1 VFLSSHKHAL
11 LACAI
16 SFRFSHHFRVC
27 SLRYLGHPLE
37 KRAIAS
43 NDSTNQTPAQTFEV
57 FTFLLGNWLC
67 MRDFDYFE
75 KLQ

>member
-1 VFLSSHKHAL
+1 MPYSPVLFPFVSPIIFVFVPSDIWA
-11 LACAI
+11 
-16 SFRFSHHFRVC
+16 
-27 SLRYLGHPLE
+27 
-37 KRAIAS
+37 